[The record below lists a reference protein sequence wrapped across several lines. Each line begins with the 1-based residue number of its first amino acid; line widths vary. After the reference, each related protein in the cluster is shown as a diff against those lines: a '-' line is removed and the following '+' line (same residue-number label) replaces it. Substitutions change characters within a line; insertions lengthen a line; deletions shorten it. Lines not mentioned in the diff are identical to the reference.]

1 MNIFRNTGCSS
12 GFWPDSCG
20 TPCQECGVPCQ
31 NCGNSCCNMGGC
43 PLYTHLPGQHPHRH
57 DHYRRPRDGSP
68 SNQQWN
74 SSKSCTQL
82 CDSSG
87 CRRTAGPTGAPGS
100 ARSSGISG
108 GSGRDGAPRANR
120 ASRSGGAPGRS
131 WSHWSHRAHRPGWSW
146 PGNCNPLRPWNLL
159 STGSDAVL

>member
-1 MNIFRNTGCSS
+1 MNIFQKHRCSS

-20 TPCQECGVPCQ
+20 TPWPGVRCTLPELRQ
-31 NCGNSCCNMGGC
+31 FLLQYGRM

-57 DHYRRPRDGSP
+57 DHHRCPGHGGPGD
-68 SNQQWN
+68 QQWD
-74 SSKSCTQL
+74 SPKSCTQL

-87 CRRTAGPTGAPGS
+87 CRRATGPTGAPGS

-120 ASRSGGAPGRS
+120 PSRSGGAPGRS
-131 WSHWSHRAHRPGWSW
+131 WSHWPHRTHRPGWSW
-146 PGNCNPLRPWNLL
+146 PGNCNPLRSWSFL